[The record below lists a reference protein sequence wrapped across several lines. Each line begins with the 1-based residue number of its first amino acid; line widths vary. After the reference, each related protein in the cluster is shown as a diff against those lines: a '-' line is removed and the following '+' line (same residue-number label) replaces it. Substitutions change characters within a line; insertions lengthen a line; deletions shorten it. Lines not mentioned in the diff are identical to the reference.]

1 MNTRA
6 YLLKISFVYS
16 INKLVISGIITSIS
30 VISISSELKTAQIGN
45 IINKRQNFGNM
56 LGR

>member
-30 VISISSELKTAQIGN
+30 VKSSSELKTAQIGN
-45 IINKRQNFGNM
+45 IINQRQNFAP
-56 LGR
+56 